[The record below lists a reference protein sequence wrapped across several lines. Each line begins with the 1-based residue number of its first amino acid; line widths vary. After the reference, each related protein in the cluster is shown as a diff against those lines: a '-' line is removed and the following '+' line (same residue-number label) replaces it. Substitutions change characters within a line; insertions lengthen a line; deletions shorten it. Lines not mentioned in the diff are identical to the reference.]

1 MKLNVK
7 KALIIFCFCLVMGG
21 FLWFQHA
28 LSASILRERDV
39 IEGLAKQEVSLKGA
53 IAQKYALLEVY
64 RDALSEM
71 EESRVEFPADNV
83 AFFAAIEK
91 VMAGNKLKIN
101 KVNPVKSTTPDRTA
115 VLVSCEGDYLNLLS
129 AISDMRGNKPVVRLF
144 SLSIKGQENG
154 PVSADMS
161 LETIMKGE

>member
-1 MKLNVK
+1 MKLSVK

-28 LSASILRERDV
+28 LSASILQERDA

-101 KVNPVKSTTPDRTA
+101 KVNPVKSTTPTGPPYWC
-115 VLVSCEGDYLNLLS
+115 LVK
-129 AISDMRGNKPVVRLF
+129 AIT
-144 SLSIKGQENG
+144 SICFRPSPICGAINRPCAYFPCQLKGKK
-154 PVSADMS
+154 
-161 LETIMKGE
+161 KGR

>member
-1 MKLNVK
+1 MKLSVK

-21 FLWFQHA
+21 FLVV
-28 LSASILRERDV
+28 SARFERKHLAGKGCHRGPCQTGGEL
-39 IEGLAKQEVSLKGA
+39 EGRHCA
-53 IAQKYALLEVY
+53 KYALLEVY

-71 EESRVEFPADNV
+71 EQSRVEFPADNV

-101 KVNPVKSTTPDRTA
+101 KVNPVKSTTPERTA
-115 VLVSCEGDYLNLLS
+115 VLVSCEGDYLNFLS
-129 AISDMRGNKPVVRLF
+129 AISDMRGNKPAVRLF
-144 SLSIKGQENG
+144 SLSVKGQEKG

-161 LETIMKGE
+161 IETIMKGE